1 MHVKKIVVGYD
12 GTDYSKQALRKAEE
26 IAHQGGSRIIIV
38 NIYRKMITKSFS
50 EKLLREA
57 EESLATGLEVET
69 VSARNTDV
77 AEEVEIAER
86 IGADLL
92 VVGSSSMGELIRSYW
107 TV

>member
-26 IAHQGGSRIIIV
+26 IAHQGGSR
-38 NIYRKMITKSFS
+38 MITKSFS